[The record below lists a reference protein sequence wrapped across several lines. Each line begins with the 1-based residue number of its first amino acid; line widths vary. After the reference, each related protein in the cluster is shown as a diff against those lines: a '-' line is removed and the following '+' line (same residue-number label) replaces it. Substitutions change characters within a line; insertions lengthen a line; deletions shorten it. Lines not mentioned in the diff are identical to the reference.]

1 MAKKHSIL
9 KFIAA
14 SALAA
19 LFAGITAS
27 FFRRRR
33 EQALDDH
40 DDFDDF
46 DDFDRIK
53 DDVKPEDE
61 KAELNEEDNSEDYE
75 AWDSADESESDEDF
89 ASSDG

>member
-33 EQALDDH
+33 EQALDD
-40 DDFDDF
+40 FDDELSLELAKKLLGYPF
-46 DDFDRIK
+46 RITQRDK
-53 DDVKPEDE
+53 
-61 KAELNEEDNSEDYE
+61 LNE
-75 AWDSADESESDEDF
+75 AIALIEDF
-89 ASSDG
+89 MYDEAADIIRDIEPTIE